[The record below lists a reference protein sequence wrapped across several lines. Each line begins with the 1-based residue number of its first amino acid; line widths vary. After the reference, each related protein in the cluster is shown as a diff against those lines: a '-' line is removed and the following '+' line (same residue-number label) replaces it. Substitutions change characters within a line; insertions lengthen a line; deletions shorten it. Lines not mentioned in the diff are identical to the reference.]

1 MNPDA
6 SLTVSIANRPGQI
19 EKAIEEALG
28 RIPLDDFQGQVVAIK
43 PNDTTATP
51 DDKTACTQADTLR
64 ATIRF
69 VKTLK
74 PKSIVVTGGAGAM
87 ETEQVFKVLGYPEV
101 IEAEGVEWFDH
112 NKAPFVPVDLT
123 FGPQRRVMVNPR
135 VLTYEKLVS
144 LAQLKVHSTAT
155 VTLAI
160 KNVAMSYPAADFYG
174 HPRVKQELHPHN
186 ILVDKQAFLVG
197 MLMRFPID
205 LAIITGHPAMIGTGP
220 IGGKAVE
227 TGLVIAGR
235 NPVSVDTVGAYLLGF
250 ETLGV
255 QHLHQAVQ
263 LGLGVP
269 YSSDEKE
276 GAPGQ
281 LKIVGMPVADAA
293 KVFQRAAYGQVFPS
307 FA

>member
-1 MNPDA
+1 MNADA
-6 SLTVSIANRPGQI
+6 SLTVSIANHPRKI
-19 EKAIEEALG
+19 EKAITEALG
-28 RIPLDDFQGQVVAIK
+28 RISLEDFRDKIVAIK

-64 ATIRF
+64 ATIQF
-69 VKTLK
+69 MKTLH
-74 PKSIVVTGGAGAM
+74 PKSIIVTGGAGLM
-87 ETEQVFKVLGYPEV
+87 ETEEVFKNLGYPEV
-101 IEAEGVEWFDH
+101 IESEGVEWFDH

-123 FGPQRRVMVNPR
+123 FGPQHRVMVNPR

-144 LAQLKVHSTAT
+144 LAQLKVHSTAA

-160 KNVAMSYPAADFYG
+160 KNMAMSYPAADFYG

-220 IGGKAVE
+220 VGGKAID

-235 NPVSVDTVGAYLLGF
+235 NAVSVDSVGAHLLGF
-250 ETLGV
+250 ETLAI
-255 QHLHQAVQ
+255 QHIRQAAEF
-263 LGLGVP
+263 GLGVP
-269 YSSDEKE
+269 LTPIGGES
-276 GAPGQ
+276 GQ
-281 LKIVGMPVADAA
+281 GRLQIVGVSVEEAT
-293 KVFQRAAYGQVFPS
+293 KVFRKAAYGEAF
-307 FA
+307 